1 MNKTWLS
8 PILVVVP
15 GVVALLAILY
25 PSYLPTGRMLL
36 LLGAWTLFVLGVAAR
51 QKRLPDWGVSA
62 VAWVYVGLF
71 LLPLWLDSLLRSRGM
86 TASGSTILPKVWF
99 FGLLGVI
106 LGAWGVYLKRSL
118 GSAEGRRAL
127 AAALALLLLG
137 SGLWTVGSLV
147 FPSSRMSPSGGW
159 MEYLRLFLAE
169 FPVIVGI
176 AGILLASVGLTQ
188 RWTDHRGRTAL
199 ILVGGVGASLWSF
212 WLEFDYGLVGSDYPR
227 LMALWFTFWLT
238 LVLPAAAL
246 LPVGRRHPLETL
258 VIALLAAFTGVAVLQ
273 ALTRVHS
280 ATLDGVLAFFHF
292 SRSASSSTPPAVG
305 SWARYPL
312 TQVILSLWARYVGL
326 AMSGLVAFLLAT
338 RGTPAPRTRPSV
350 QARSAPSRGD
360 LRKYFSLIGMFVV
373 LLLLTGCAPATP
385 IAAAAEGAHPT
396 PTLPGVITVEG
407 TVTDVMISAR
417 VILLETEK
425 GPIDLALTEKTR
437 VLGVDGRPIL
447 LREIHPGDVLRATG
461 RPSTEKSIIPSE
473 VRVLKAVPATPEGQE
488 GRGEDFA
495 LVQRKDGSLW
505 RVPLAGGEITQV
517 LPPVEDPRW
526 DGILWALSPDRGWL
540 AYVTFRQW
548 RQEGASGSL
557 HLRSLETG
565 EDRVVMPRLL
575 PAGRSWKQ
583 MPQDADRAVLVENR
597 PVWNHAGT
605 AFLFLSGHE
614 GRANLYLYDVQTQAV
629 RRLASPPHNAAWPEW
644 SPDDAWVLYHDV
656 EAFGTGAGPTGGA
669 LWRLPATGASVPR
682 RLTPDDEHFEAVIA
696 WANAHTALTS
706 YVSLT
711 GPDHFA
717 AVDVATGKRV
727 HADVAH
733 PTCLPRRG
741 VPVRSFSRPERV
753 MYLADPLEGCGDRW
767 EWPEPVR
774 VEDGLGYWGQFLNFR
789 VEKTC
794 YVYERGVG
802 VKVKPM
808 QWCGGIL
815 SPDGRYLARTQPGS
829 VRVIDPV
836 GGTTRVFDM
845 GKGYVQ
851 MWWIGQGHTL
861 WVAQN
866 VDGKWTLYRL
876 IPESGERQ
884 PLLDDVD
891 VWSIRPPG
899 GF

>member
-1 MNKTWLS
+1 M
-8 PILVVVP
+8 
-15 GVVALLAILY
+15 
-25 PSYLPTGRMLL
+25 
-36 LLGAWTLFVLGVAAR
+36 
-51 QKRLPDWGVSA
+51 
-62 VAWVYVGLF
+62 
-71 LLPLWLDSLLRSRGM
+71 
-86 TASGSTILPKVWF
+86 
-99 FGLLGVI
+99 
-106 LGAWGVYLKRSL
+106 
-118 GSAEGRRAL
+118 
-127 AAALALLLLG
+127 
-137 SGLWTVGSLV
+137 
-147 FPSSRMSPSGGW
+147 
-159 MEYLRLFLAE
+159 
-169 FPVIVGI
+169 
-176 AGILLASVGLTQ
+176 
-188 RWTDHRGRTAL
+188 
-199 ILVGGVGASLWSF
+199 
-212 WLEFDYGLVGSDYPR
+212 
-227 LMALWFTFWLT
+227 
-238 LVLPAAAL
+238 
-246 LPVGRRHPLETL
+246 
-258 VIALLAAFTGVAVLQ
+258 
-273 ALTRVHS
+273 
-280 ATLDGVLAFFHF
+280 
-292 SRSASSSTPPAVG
+292 
-305 SWARYPL
+305 
-312 TQVILSLWARYVGL
+312 
-326 AMSGLVAFLLAT
+326 
-338 RGTPAPRTRPSV
+338 
-350 QARSAPSRGD
+350 
-360 LRKYFSLIGMFVV
+360 
-373 LLLLTGCAPATP
+373 
-385 IAAAAEGAHPT
+385 
-396 PTLPGVITVEG
+396 
-407 TVTDVMISAR
+407 
-417 VILLETEK
+417 
-425 GPIDLALTEKTR
+425 
-437 VLGVDGRPIL
+437 
-447 LREIHPGDVLRATG
+447 
-461 RPSTEKSIIPSE
+461 
-473 VRVLKAVPATPEGQE
+473 
-488 GRGEDFA
+488 
-495 LVQRKDGSLW
+495 QRKDGSLW

-575 PAGRSWKQ
+575 PEGRSWKQ

-669 LWRLPATGASVPR
+669 LWRLPATGASAPR

-706 YVSLT
+706 YISLT

-727 HADVAH
+727 QAHVAH
-733 PTCLPRRG
+733 PMCLPRRG
-741 VPVRSFSRPERV
+741 VPVRSSSRPERV

-808 QWCGGIL
+808 QWCDGIL

-851 MWWIGQGHTL
+851 MWWMDQGHTL